1 MTPKLTAP
9 FIFNGSL
16 TKKAKQAKLRLPLT
30 YKRLIVWDIYGPLY
44 VIGKRKQQGSSNF
57 APRQTSPRGIFCD
70 DQSAFSI
77 PLGINEKKAPR
88 NTSSPDKHD
97 CSDNLTSYIAFPCH
111 NGVHSEKVILLQDMV
126 HFINWN
132 SDRNCFFFLEEFL
145 KNSLC
150 WQMLNLLVG
159 QSKSPQNCYR
169 ILQEFGIWSE
179 KQSEFHFGNLM
190 NSSNLNCFCIRLF
203 VTA

>member
-1 MTPKLTAP
+1 MTEYHTVIRNWEFLSEIIRKIPSFLKEQKNRTCILNFIWNNVVFLTSKLTVP
-9 FIFNGSL
+9 FIFNGRL
-16 TKKAKQAKLRLPLT
+16 CGLWQKKAKQAKLRLPLT

-57 APRQTSPRGIFCD
+57 APHQTSPRGIFSD

-111 NGVHSEKVILLQDMV
+111 NGS
-126 HFINWN
+126 
-132 SDRNCFFFLEEFL
+132 
-145 KNSLC
+145 
-150 WQMLNLLVG
+150 
-159 QSKSPQNCYR
+159 
-169 ILQEFGIWSE
+169 
-179 KQSEFHFGNLM
+179 
-190 NSSNLNCFCIRLF
+190 
-203 VTA
+203 

>member
-1 MTPKLTAP
+1 MADCVV
-9 FIFNGSL
+9 SD
-16 TKKAKQAKLRLPLT
+16 KKAKQAKLRLPLT

-57 APRQTSPRGIFCD
+57 APHQTSPRGIFSD

-111 NGVHSEKVILLQDMV
+111 NGS
-126 HFINWN
+126 
-132 SDRNCFFFLEEFL
+132 
-145 KNSLC
+145 
-150 WQMLNLLVG
+150 
-159 QSKSPQNCYR
+159 
-169 ILQEFGIWSE
+169 
-179 KQSEFHFGNLM
+179 
-190 NSSNLNCFCIRLF
+190 
-203 VTA
+203 

>member
-1 MTPKLTAP
+1 MADCVV
-9 FIFNGSL
+9 SD
-16 TKKAKQAKLRLPLT
+16 KKAKQAKLRLPLT

-126 HFINWN
+126 HFTNWN
-132 SDRNCFFFLEEFL
+132 SDRNCLFPLICFLHESLLLTNIKLICRL
-145 KNSLC
+145 K
-150 WQMLNLLVG
+150 QMASELL
-159 QSKSPQNCYR
+159 
-169 ILQEFGIWSE
+169 
-179 KQSEFHFGNLM
+179 
-190 NSSNLNCFCIRLF
+190 
-203 VTA
+203 

>member
-1 MTPKLTAP
+1 MADCV
-9 FIFNGSL
+9 GSD
-16 TKKAKQAKLRLPLT
+16 KKAKQAKLRLPLT

-97 CSDNLTSYIAFPCH
+97 CSDNLTSYIAFSIH
-111 NGVHSEKVILLQDMV
+111 NIIGSARKVLRFNIYNILISSEYVQY
-126 HFINWN
+126 N
-132 SDRNCFFFLEEFL
+132 
-145 KNSLC
+145 
-150 WQMLNLLVG
+150 
-159 QSKSPQNCYR
+159 
-169 ILQEFGIWSE
+169 
-179 KQSEFHFGNLM
+179 
-190 NSSNLNCFCIRLF
+190 
-203 VTA
+203 

>member
-1 MTPKLTAP
+1 MADCV
-9 FIFNGSL
+9 GSD
-16 TKKAKQAKLRLPLT
+16 KKAKQAKLRLPLT

-57 APRQTSPRGIFCD
+57 APRKTFPLEGYLFCD

-126 HFINWN
+126 HFTNWN
-132 SDRNCFFFLEEFL
+132 SDRNCLFPRGI
-145 KNSLC
+145 SA
-150 WQMLNLLVG
+150 
-159 QSKSPQNCYR
+159 R
-169 ILQEFGIWSE
+169 IPSVD
-179 KQSEFHFGNLM
+179 KY
-190 NSSNLNCFCIRLF
+190 
-203 VTA
+203 

>member
-1 MTPKLTAP
+1 MH
-9 FIFNGSL
+9 
-16 TKKAKQAKLRLPLT
+16 
-30 YKRLIVWDIYGPLY
+30 

-126 HFINWN
+126 HFTNWN
-132 SDRNCFFFLEEFL
+132 SDRNCLF
-145 KNSLC
+145 
-150 WQMLNLLVG
+150 
-159 QSKSPQNCYR
+159 PR
-169 ILQEFGIWSE
+169 GIS
-179 KQSEFHFGNLM
+179 
-190 NSSNLNCFCIRLF
+190 
-203 VTA
+203 A